1 MRVPLR
7 LMSRQLK
14 RALLLVPLT
23 IPFAELG
30 HLAAYGVRVPASGV
44 HVYYPSLLQFAGGA
58 LGAVLLA
65 SLAVLA
71 LARLVSGGTVRRKPW
86 SFPLLFAGLLAAQ
99 VIVFLVQEGLES
111 HSLPGLG
118 TLTIG
123 LLGQQPVALVAALSL
138 RWLSARLGPAA
149 RALSSARQPVI
160 TPRPAAPLV
169 LRPVSV
175 CQAVPPATR
184 VRARGQRAPP
194 L

>member
-1 MRVPLR
+1 
-7 LMSRQLK
+7 MSRQLK
-14 RALLLVPLT
+14 RGLSLVALA

-30 HLAAYGVRVPASGV
+30 HLVAYGVRIPGSGT
-44 HVYYPSLLQFAGGA
+44 HFYYPTVLQLAGGT

-65 SLAVLA
+65 SLAILA
-71 LARLVSGGTVRRKPW
+71 LARLVSGGSVRRKPW

-149 RALSSARQPVI
+149 RALSSARPPVI
-160 TPRPAAPLV
+160 TPRPPAPLV

-175 CQAVPPATR
+175 SQALPPAPR

>member
-1 MRVPLR
+1 
-7 LMSRQLK
+7 MSRQLK